1 MGSWLYEPERL
12 RSLAMAVTAASGG
25 PRVYTNGDGGA
36 ELYRVSPEGL
46 GVVNI
51 HGTMMKRDSKFGGTS
66 TIRVRR
72 ALRAMVADQDVRAIL
87 ISIDSGGGT
96 AAGTDSLGDEIAAA
110 AAAKPTAAHIE
121 DIGAS
126 AALWAATQATRV
138 SASRMAFVGSVGTV
152 AVIEDLSGAYERDGI
167 VVHVIT
173 SDGAETFKA
182 AGVDGTKITAEQLA
196 EWRNMVNQ
204 INELFLEA
212 ISRGRRLPM
221 EKVRAIADGRLHIS
235 HDAARLGLIDEV
247 ETIDEAAAAVLG
259 MARAAES
266 SQRRLADSRARLS
279 RARLDSVP

>member
-1 MGSWLYEPERL
+1 MGAWLYEPERL

-25 PRVYTNGDGGA
+25 PSVYTDGAGGA
-36 ELYRVSPEGL
+36 ELYRVSPDGL

-66 TIRVRR
+66 TIRARR
-72 ALRAMVADQDVRAIL
+72 AIRAMVADKDVRAML

-110 AAAKPTAAHIE
+110 ATAKPVAAHIE

-126 AALWAATQATRV
+126 AALWVATQATRV

-182 AGVDGTKITAEQLA
+182 AGVDGTKITVEQIA

-212 ISRGRRLPM
+212 VSRGRRLPM
-221 EKVRAIADGRLHIS
+221 ERVRAIADGRLYIS
-235 HDAARLGLIDEV
+235 HEAARLGLVDAV
-247 ETIDEAAAAVLG
+247 ETIDQAAEAALG
-259 MARAAES
+259 MARATES
-266 SQRRLADSRARLS
+266 SKRRLADSRARLS
-279 RARLDSVP
+279 MAQLDSVL